1 VRAARRRF
9 LLRFALA
16 YLPGMPTAL
25 VTGASS
31 GIGLELASLAARDRH
46 DVVLVARRRDRLE
59 SIGRGLTEEYGVRAT
74 ILAQDLADPSAP
86 EALAREISERGI
98 AVDVLVNNAGFG
110 LWGFFAETT
119 LARSLEMIQVNVA
132 ALTALT
138 RLFLPGM
145 IARRSGRILNVAST
159 AAFQPG
165 PLMAVYYA
173 TKAYVLSFSEALAS
187 ETARAGVT
195 VTALCPGPT
204 PTGFQENAGIGPVP
218 LLTPALLT
226 KTTDVARAGWDGMNR
241 GKRIV
246 IPGLTNRIL
255 VQSER
260 LAPRRLVTAITRR
273 LQESRR

>member
-1 VRAARRRF
+1 
-9 LLRFALA
+9 
-16 YLPGMPTAL
+16 MPTAL

-46 DVVLVARRRDRLE
+46 DLVLVARRRERLE
-59 SIGRGLTEEYGVRAT
+59 SIGRGLAEEFGIRA
-74 ILAQDLADPSAP
+74 IVLDSDLADPSVP
-86 EALAREISERGI
+86 ETLAREVSERGI

-110 LWGFFAETT
+110 LWGFFAETA
-119 LARSLEMIQVNVA
+119 LERELEMIDVNVA
-132 ALTALT
+132 ALTALAK
-138 RLFLPGM
+138 LFLPGM

-187 ETARAGVT
+187 ETAGTGVT

-204 PTGFQENAGIGPVP
+204 ATGFQESAGMGPVP
-218 LLTPALLT
+218 LFNPALLT
-226 KTTDVARAGWDGMNR
+226 KTSDVARAGWNGMKR

-246 IPGLTNRIL
+246 IPGFTNRIL

-260 LAPRRLVTAITRR
+260 LAPRRLVTAISRK
-273 LQESRR
+273 LQESKR

>member
-1 VRAARRRF
+1 
-9 LLRFALA
+9 
-16 YLPGMPTAL
+16 MPTAL

-31 GIGLELASLAARDRH
+31 GIGLELASLAARDRY
-46 DVVLVARRRDRLE
+46 DLLLVARRRERLE
-59 SIGRGLTEEYGVRAT
+59 SIGRGLAEEYGIRAI
-74 ILAQDLADPSAP
+74 ILAKDLAEASAP
-86 EALAREISERGI
+86 EALAREVAERGLS
-98 AVDVLVNNAGFG
+98 VDVLVNNAGFG
-110 LWGFFAETT
+110 TWGFFAETA
-119 LARSLEMIQVNVA
+119 LERQLEMIRVNVA
-132 ALTALT
+132 AVTALA

-187 ETARAGVT
+187 ETAGTGVT
-195 VTALCPGPT
+195 VTALCPGPVA
-204 PTGFQENAGIGPVP
+204 TGFQEAAGVGSIP
-218 LLTPALLT
+218 LFKPALLT
-226 KTTDVARAGWDGMNR
+226 RTSDVARAGWDGMHR

-260 LAPRRLVTAITRR
+260 IAPRRLVTAIARR

>member
-1 VRAARRRF
+1 
-9 LLRFALA
+9 
-16 YLPGMPTAL
+16 MPTAL

-46 DVVLVARRRDRLE
+46 DLVLVARRRERLE
-59 SIGRGLTEEYGVRAT
+59 SIGRGLAEEFGIRA
-74 ILAQDLADPSAP
+74 IVLDRDLADPSVP
-86 EALAREISERGI
+86 ETLAREVSERGI

-110 LWGFFAETT
+110 LWGFFAETA
-119 LARSLEMIQVNVA
+119 LERELEMIDVNVA
-132 ALTALT
+132 ALTALAK
-138 RLFLPGM
+138 LFLPGM

-187 ETARAGVT
+187 ETAGTGVT

-204 PTGFQENAGIGPVP
+204 ATGFQESAGMGPVP
-218 LLTPALLT
+218 LFNPALLT
-226 KTTDVARAGWDGMNR
+226 KTSDVARAGWNGMKR

-246 IPGLTNRIL
+246 IPGFTNRIL

-260 LAPRRLVTAITRR
+260 LAPRRLVTAISRK
-273 LQESRR
+273 LQESKR

>member
-1 VRAARRRF
+1 
-9 LLRFALA
+9 
-16 YLPGMPTAL
+16 MPTAL

-46 DVVLVARRRDRLE
+46 DVVLVARRRERLE
-59 SIGRGLTEEYGVRAT
+59 SIGRGLSEEFGIRAT
-74 ILAQDLADPSAP
+74 VLAHDLADPSAP
-86 EALAREISERGI
+86 EKLAREVSERGI

-110 LWGFFAETT
+110 LWGFFAGAPLE
-119 LARSLEMIQVNVA
+119 RQLEMIRVNVA

-138 RLFLPGM
+138 GRFLPEM

-173 TKAYVLSFSEALAS
+173 TKAYVLSFSEALSS
-187 ETARAGVT
+187 ETAGTGVA
-195 VTALCPGPT
+195 VTALCPGPVA
-204 PTGFQENAGIGPVP
+204 TGFQEAAGIGSVP
-218 LLTPALLT
+218 LFEPALLT
-226 KTTDVARAGWDGMNR
+226 KASDVARAGWDGMKR

-246 IPGLTNRIL
+246 MPGLTNRIL

-260 LAPRRLVTAITRR
+260 FAPRRLVTAIARR